1 MVMSMT
7 LNDISRKLFKNNR
20 KQYGLFFFSIVFSI
34 AMTGAYGVLQYS
46 PTVTNVLV
54 DGGSTQ
60 TISQAMFFGSMLGI
74 IVFLVYADSI
84 FLKYKSREIGIFLSL
99 GIDRHSVQKNCCER
113 IHASVS
119 NCCIGRPAF
128 VCTPCLPMLVTS
140 QFVFGDTGNGI

>member
-1 MVMSMT
+1 MGMT
-7 LNDISRKLFKNNR
+7 LNDISRKLFKNSR
-20 KQYGLFFFSIVFSI
+20 KQYGLFFFSVVFSI

-99 GIDRHSVQKNCCER
+99 GIDRR
-113 IHASVS
+113 SVS
-119 NCCIGRPAF
+119 KN
-128 VCTPCLPMLVTS
+128 LL
-140 QFVFGDTGNGI
+140 